1 MSKNYLNE
9 IAQLKE
15 KGMSQRRIA
24 EILGISRNTVKR
36 VYGILNDDVKSEKL
50 PDKRKAKER
59 DDDYFLPDFAALA
72 KELVKP
78 GVTMKLL
85 HEEYVAS
92 CLMSHKKAYK
102 ITQFK
107 KHFNDYLGK
116 VQFTDIIRHKAAERI
131 EVDWAGNRPFWF
143 DEFTGEKVYG
153 YLFVGVL
160 SFSGLAFA
168 RATVD
173 MKMPNWI
180 DCHVKMYEYFGGV
193 SKILVPDNLKT
204 GVTKHSKDEI
214 VINKTYE
221 DMANYYGTIIIPAR
235 VKRPKDKS
243 KVENTVYRLEVDI
256 LARLRNMTFFS
267 CDEYNEAI
275 IRELKVFNERPF
287 QKKEGSRYQVY
298 LNLEKDAL
306 YPLPI
311 KPYELATYKSAKV
324 QVNSCIAYKKNFY
337 SVPYEYIGKEVEL
350 KITDKNLYVLLDKEE
365 IARHEIV
372 KDKIGHYSI
381 EPSHMPESSN
391 AYGKWN
397 KERYL
402 NWANNIGPSVYKVVF
417 KLFESAKNEVTR
429 YRKVHSLLKLADLYS
444 ASCLDKA
451 CQLSLSIT
459 PDKIYRHVKDLLKNG
474 DDLKSEDDNISYT
487 FLRGGDYFE

>member
-1 MSKNYLNE
+1 MSKNYFNE
-9 IAQLKE
+9 IVKLKE
-15 KGMSQRRIA
+15 KGLSQRKIA

-36 VYGILNDDVKSEKL
+36 VNDILDGDVTIERI
-50 PDKRKAKER
+50 PDRRETKER
-59 DDDYFLPDFAALA
+59 DDDYYLPDFSVLA

-92 CLMSHKKAYK
+92 CHMTHKKAYK

-107 KHFNDYLGK
+107 KYFNDHLGK
-116 VQFTDIIRHKAAERI
+116 TQFTDIIRHKAAERI
-131 EVDWAGNRPFWF
+131 EVDWAGDRPFWF

-153 YLFVGVL
+153 HLFVGVL

-168 RATVD
+168 MATVD
-173 MKMPNWI
+173 MKMPSWI
-180 DCHVKMYEYFGGV
+180 KCHIKMYEYFGGV

-204 GVTKHSKDEI
+204 GVTKHTKDEI

-221 DMANYYGTIIIPAR
+221 DMADHYGTIIIPAR

-267 CDEYNEAI
+267 CEEYNEAI
-275 IRELKVFNERPF
+275 IRELKIFNERPF
-287 QKKEGSRYQVY
+287 QKKEGSRYKIY
-298 LNLEKDAL
+298 LDLEKDVL

-311 KPYELATYKSAKV
+311 RPYELATYKSAKV
-324 QVNSCIAYKKNFY
+324 QANSCIAYKKNFY

-350 KITDKNLYVLLDKEE
+350 KITDKELYILLDKQE

-381 EPSHMPESSN
+381 EPSHMPENSN
-391 AYGKWN
+391 AYGEWN

-402 NWANNIGPSVYKVVF
+402 NWANNIGPGVYKVVF
-417 KLFESAKNEVTR
+417 KLFKSAKNEVTR

-444 ASCLDKA
+444 PVRLNKA
-451 CQLSLSIT
+451 CQLSLSIA
-459 PDKIYRHVKDLLKNG
+459 PDKMYKHIKGLLIRGEDLKN
-474 DDLKSEDDNISYT
+474 DDDIPYA

>member
-1 MSKNYLNE
+1 MSKNYFNE
-9 IAQLKE
+9 IVKLKE
-15 KGMSQRRIA
+15 KGLSQRKIA

-36 VYGILNDDVKSEKL
+36 VNDILDGDVTIERI
-50 PDKRKAKER
+50 PDRRETKER
-59 DDDYFLPDFAALA
+59 DNDYYLPDFSVLA

-92 CLMSHKKAYK
+92 CHMTHKKAYK

-107 KHFNDYLGK
+107 KYFNDHLGK
-116 VQFTDIIRHKAAERI
+116 IQFTDIIRHKAAERI
-131 EVDWAGNRPFWF
+131 EVDWAGDRPFWF

-153 YLFVGVL
+153 HLFVGVL

-168 RATVD
+168 MATVD
-173 MKMPNWI
+173 MKMPSWI
-180 DCHVKMYEYFGGV
+180 KCHIKMYEYFGGV

-204 GVTKHSKDEI
+204 GVTKHTKDEI

-221 DMANYYGTIIIPAR
+221 DMADHYGTIIIPAR

-267 CDEYNEAI
+267 CEEYNEAI
-275 IRELKVFNERPF
+275 IRELKIFNERPF
-287 QKKEGSRYQVY
+287 QKKEGSRYKIY
-298 LNLEKDAL
+298 LDLEKDVL

-311 KPYELATYKSAKV
+311 RPYELATYKSAKV
-324 QVNSCIAYKKNFY
+324 QANSCIAYKKNFY

-350 KITDKNLYVLLDKEE
+350 KITDKELYILLDKQE

-381 EPSHMPESSN
+381 EPSHMPENSN
-391 AYGKWN
+391 AYGEWN

-402 NWANNIGPSVYKVVF
+402 NWANNIGPGVYKVVF
-417 KLFESAKNEVTR
+417 KLFKSAKNEVTR

-444 ASCLDKA
+444 PVRLNKA
-451 CQLSLSIT
+451 CQLSLSIA
-459 PDKIYRHVKDLLKNG
+459 PDKMYKHIKGLLIRCE
-474 DDLKSEDDNISYT
+474 DLKSDDDIPYA

>member
-1 MSKNYLNE
+1 MSKNYFNE
-9 IAQLKE
+9 IVKLKE
-15 KGMSQRRIA
+15 KGLSQRKIA
-24 EILGISRNTVKR
+24 GILGISRNTVKR
-36 VYGILNDDVKSEKL
+36 VNDILDGDVTIERI
-50 PDKRKAKER
+50 PDRRETKER
-59 DDDYFLPDFAALA
+59 DNDYYLPDFSVLA

-92 CLMSHKKAYK
+92 CHMTHKKAYK

-107 KHFNDYLGK
+107 KYFNDHLGK
-116 VQFTDIIRHKAAERI
+116 TQFTDIIRHKAAERI
-131 EVDWAGNRPFWF
+131 EVDWAGDRPFWF

-153 YLFVGVL
+153 HLFVGVL

-168 RATVD
+168 MATVD
-173 MKMPNWI
+173 MKMPSWI
-180 DCHVKMYEYFGGV
+180 KCHIKMYEYFGGV

-204 GVTKHSKDEI
+204 GVTKHTKDEI

-221 DMANYYGTIIIPAR
+221 DMADHYGTIIIPAR

-267 CDEYNEAI
+267 CEEYNEAI
-275 IRELKVFNERPF
+275 IRELKIFNERPF
-287 QKKEGSRYQVY
+287 QKKEGSRYKIY
-298 LNLEKDAL
+298 LDLEKDVL

-311 KPYELATYKSAKV
+311 RPYELATYKSAKV
-324 QVNSCIAYKKNFY
+324 QANSCIAYKKNFY

-350 KITDKNLYVLLDKEE
+350 KITDKELYILLDKQE

-381 EPSHMPESSN
+381 EPSHMPENSN
-391 AYGKWN
+391 AYGEWN

-402 NWANNIGPSVYKVVF
+402 NWANNIGPGVYKVVF
-417 KLFESAKNEVTR
+417 KLFKSAKNEVTR

-444 ASCLDKA
+444 PVRLNKA
-451 CQLSLSIT
+451 CQLSLSIA
-459 PDKIYRHVKDLLKNG
+459 PDKMYKHIKGLLIRG
-474 DDLKSEDDNISYT
+474 EDLKSDDDIPYA

>member
-1 MSKNYLNE
+1 MSKNYFNE
-9 IAQLKE
+9 IVKLKE
-15 KGMSQRRIA
+15 KGLSQRKIA

-36 VYGILNDDVKSEKL
+36 VNDILDGDVTIERI
-50 PDKRKAKER
+50 PDRRETKER
-59 DDDYFLPDFAALA
+59 DNDYYLPDFSVLA

-92 CLMSHKKAYK
+92 CHMTHKKAYK

-107 KHFNDYLGK
+107 KYFNDHLGK
-116 VQFTDIIRHKAAERI
+116 IQFTDIIRHKAAERI
-131 EVDWAGNRPFWF
+131 EVDWAGDRPFWF

-153 YLFVGVL
+153 HLFVGVL

-168 RATVD
+168 MATVD
-173 MKMPNWI
+173 MKMPSWI
-180 DCHVKMYEYFGGV
+180 KCHIKMYEYFGGV

-204 GVTKHSKDEI
+204 GVTKHTKDEI

-221 DMANYYGTIIIPAR
+221 DMADHYGTIIIPAR

-267 CDEYNEAI
+267 CEEYNEAI
-275 IRELKVFNERPF
+275 IRELKIFNERPF
-287 QKKEGSRYQVY
+287 QKKEGSRYKIY
-298 LNLEKDAL
+298 LDLEKDVL

-311 KPYELATYKSAKV
+311 RPYELATYKSAKV
-324 QVNSCIAYKKNFY
+324 QANSCIAYKKNFY

-350 KITDKNLYVLLDKEE
+350 KITDKELYILLDKQE

-381 EPSHMPESSN
+381 EPSHMPENSN
-391 AYGKWN
+391 AYGEWN

-402 NWANNIGPSVYKVVF
+402 NWANNIGPGVYKVVF
-417 KLFESAKNEVTR
+417 KLFKSAKNEVTR

-444 ASCLDKA
+444 PVRLNKA
-451 CQLSLSIT
+451 CQLSLSIA
-459 PDKIYRHVKDLLKNG
+459 PDKMYKHIKGLLIRG
-474 DDLKSEDDNISYT
+474 EDLKSDDDIPYA

>member
-1 MSKNYLNE
+1 MSKNYFNE
-9 IAQLKE
+9 IVKLKE
-15 KGMSQRRIA
+15 KGLSQRKIA

-36 VYGILNDDVKSEKL
+36 VNDTLDGDVTIERI
-50 PDKRKAKER
+50 PDRRETKER
-59 DDDYFLPDFAALA
+59 DNDYYLPDFSVLA

-92 CLMSHKKAYK
+92 CHMTHKKAYK

-107 KHFNDYLGK
+107 KYFNDHLGK
-116 VQFTDIIRHKAAERI
+116 TQFTDIIRHKAAERI
-131 EVDWAGNRPFWF
+131 EVDWAGDRPFWF

-153 YLFVGVL
+153 HLFVGVL

-168 RATVD
+168 MATVD
-173 MKMPNWI
+173 MKMPSWI
-180 DCHVKMYEYFGGV
+180 KCHIKMYEYFGGV

-204 GVTKHSKDEI
+204 GVTKHTKDEI

-221 DMANYYGTIIIPAR
+221 DMADHYGTIIIPAR

-267 CDEYNEAI
+267 CEEYNEAI
-275 IRELKVFNERPF
+275 IRELKIFNERPF
-287 QKKEGSRYQVY
+287 QKKEGSRYKIY
-298 LNLEKDAL
+298 LDLEKDVL

-311 KPYELATYKSAKV
+311 RPYELATYKSAKV
-324 QVNSCIAYKKNFY
+324 QANSCIAYKKNFY

-350 KITDKNLYVLLDKEE
+350 KITDKELYILLDKQE

-381 EPSHMPESSN
+381 EPSHMPENSN
-391 AYGKWN
+391 AYGEWN

-402 NWANNIGPSVYKVVF
+402 NWANNIGPGVYKVVF
-417 KLFESAKNEVTR
+417 KLFKSAKNEVTR

-444 ASCLDKA
+444 PVRLNKA
-451 CQLSLSIT
+451 CQLSLSIA
-459 PDKIYRHVKDLLKNG
+459 PDKMYKHIKGLLIRG
-474 DDLKSEDDNISYT
+474 EDLKSDDDIPYA

>member
-1 MSKNYLNE
+1 MSKNYFNE
-9 IAQLKE
+9 IVKLKE
-15 KGMSQRRIA
+15 KGLSQRKIA

-36 VYGILNDDVKSEKL
+36 VNDILDGDVTIERI
-50 PDKRKAKER
+50 PDRRETKER
-59 DDDYFLPDFAALA
+59 DNDYYLPDFSVLA

-85 HEEYVAS
+85 HEEYVTS
-92 CLMSHKKAYK
+92 CHMTHKKAYK

-107 KHFNDYLGK
+107 KYFNDHLGK
-116 VQFTDIIRHKAAERI
+116 TQFTDIIRHKAAERI
-131 EVDWAGNRPFWF
+131 EVDWAGDRPFWF

-153 YLFVGVL
+153 HLFVGVL

-168 RATVD
+168 MATVD
-173 MKMPNWI
+173 MKMPSWI
-180 DCHVKMYEYFGGV
+180 KCHIKMYEYFGGV

-204 GVTKHSKDEI
+204 GVTKHTKDEI

-221 DMANYYGTIIIPAR
+221 DMANHYGTIIIPAR

-243 KVENTVYRLEVDI
+243 KVENTVFRLEVDI

-267 CDEYNEAI
+267 CEEYNEAI
-275 IRELKVFNERPF
+275 IREVKIFNERPF
-287 QKKEGSRYQVY
+287 QKKEGSRYKIY
-298 LNLEKDAL
+298 LDLEKDAL

-311 KPYELATYKSAKV
+311 RPYELAAYKSAKV
-324 QVNSCIAYKKNFY
+324 QANSCIAYKKNFY

-350 KITDKNLYVLLDKEE
+350 KITDKELYIILDKQE
-365 IARHEIV
+365 IARHEIT

-381 EPSHMPESSN
+381 EPSHMPENSN
-391 AYGKWN
+391 AYGEWN

-402 NWANNIGPSVYKVVF
+402 NWANNIGPGVYKVVF

-444 ASCLDKA
+444 PLRLNKA
-451 CQLSLSIT
+451 CQLSLSIA
-459 PDKIYRHVKDLLKNG
+459 PDKMYKHIKGLLIRG
-474 DDLKSEDDNISYT
+474 EDLKSDDDIPYA

>member
-1 MSKNYLNE
+1 MSKSYLNE

-15 KGMSQRRIA
+15 KGLSQRKIA
-24 EILGISRNTVKR
+24 EILGISRNTVRR
-36 VYGILNDDVKSEKL
+36 VIDILGGEMMINKI
-50 PDKRKAKER
+50 PDKRETKER
-59 DDDYFLPDFAALA
+59 DDDYFLPDFDALA

-92 CLMSHKKAYK
+92 CHMSDKKAYK
-102 ITQFK
+102 LTQFK
-107 KHFNDYLGK
+107 KYFNDHLGK
-116 VQFTDIIRHKAAERI
+116 ARFTDIIRHKAAERI
-131 EVDWAGNRPFWF
+131 EVDWAGDRPYWF

-153 YLFVGVL
+153 YLFVGIL

-168 RATVD
+168 RATSD
-173 MKMPNWI
+173 MKMPSWI
-180 DCHVKMYEYFGGV
+180 ESHVKMYEYFGGV

-221 DMANYYGTIIIPAR
+221 DMANYYGTIIIPTR
-235 VKRPKDKS
+235 LRKPKDKS
-243 KVENTVYRLEVDI
+243 KVENTVYRLEVEI

-267 CDEYNEAI
+267 VDEYNEAI
-275 IRELKVFNERPF
+275 VKELEVFNKRPF
-287 QKKEGSRYQVY
+287 QKKEGSRYSVY
-298 LNLEKDAL
+298 IELEKEAL
-306 YPLPI
+306 YPLPK

-324 QVNSCIAYKKNFY
+324 QSNSCIAYKKNFY
-337 SVPYEYIGKEVEL
+337 SVPYEHINKTVEL
-350 KITDKNLYVLLDKEE
+350 KITEKVLYVILDKEE
-365 IARHEIV
+365 IARHDIV
-372 KDKIGHYSI
+372 KDQIGHYSI
-381 EPSHMPESSN
+381 EPSHMPENSN
-391 AYGKWN
+391 AYGEWN

-417 KLFESAKNEVTR
+417 RLFKSAKNEVTR
-429 YRKVHSLLKLADLYS
+429 YRKVHSLLKLADTYS
-444 ASCLDKA
+444 NSRLDKA

-459 PDKIYRHVKDLLKNG
+459 SDKIYRHVKELLKNG
-474 DDLKSEDDNISYT
+474 EDLKSEDNDIPYT

>member
-1 MSKNYLNE
+1 MSKNYFNE
-9 IAQLKE
+9 IVKLKE
-15 KGMSQRRIA
+15 KGLSQRKIA

-36 VYGILNDDVKSEKL
+36 VNDILDGDVTIERI
-50 PDKRKAKER
+50 PDRRETKER
-59 DDDYFLPDFAALA
+59 DNDYYLPDFSVLA

-92 CLMSHKKAYK
+92 CHMTHKKAYK

-107 KHFNDYLGK
+107 KYFNDHLGK
-116 VQFTDIIRHKAAERI
+116 TQFTDIIRHKAAERI
-131 EVDWAGNRPFWF
+131 EVDWAGDRPFWF

-153 YLFVGVL
+153 HLFVGVL

-168 RATVD
+168 MATVD
-173 MKMPNWI
+173 MKMPSWI
-180 DCHVKMYEYFGGV
+180 KCHIKMYEYFGGV

-204 GVTKHSKDEI
+204 GVTKHTKDEI

-221 DMANYYGTIIIPAR
+221 DMADHYGTIIIPAR
-235 VKRPKDKS
+235 VKRHKDKS
-243 KVENTVYRLEVDI
+243 KVENTVYRLEIDI

-267 CDEYNEAI
+267 CEEYNEAI
-275 IRELKVFNERPF
+275 IRELKIFNERPF
-287 QKKEGSRYQVY
+287 QKKEGSRYKIY
-298 LNLEKDAL
+298 LDLEKDVL

-311 KPYELATYKSAKV
+311 RPYELATYKSAKV
-324 QVNSCIAYKKNFY
+324 QANSCIAYKKNFY

-350 KITDKNLYVLLDKEE
+350 KITDKELYILLDKQE

-381 EPSHMPESSN
+381 EPSHMPENSN
-391 AYGKWN
+391 AYGEWN

-402 NWANNIGPSVYKVVF
+402 NWANNIGPGVYKVVF
-417 KLFESAKNEVTR
+417 KLFKSAKNEVTR

-444 ASCLDKA
+444 PVRLNKA
-451 CQLSLSIT
+451 CQLSLSIA
-459 PDKIYRHVKDLLKNG
+459 PDKMYKHIKGLLIRCE
-474 DDLKSEDDNISYT
+474 DLKSDDDIPYA

>member
-1 MSKNYLNE
+1 MSKNYFNE
-9 IAQLKE
+9 IVKLKE
-15 KGMSQRRIA
+15 KGLSQRKIA

-36 VYGILNDDVKSEKL
+36 VNDILDGDVTIERI
-50 PDKRKAKER
+50 PDRRETKER
-59 DDDYFLPDFAALA
+59 DNDYYLPDFSVLA

-92 CLMSHKKAYK
+92 CHMTHKKAYK

-107 KHFNDYLGK
+107 KYFNDHLGK
-116 VQFTDIIRHKAAERI
+116 IQFTDIIRHKAAERI
-131 EVDWAGNRPFWF
+131 EVDWAGDRPFWF

-153 YLFVGVL
+153 HLFVGVL

-168 RATVD
+168 MATVD
-173 MKMPNWI
+173 MKMPSWI
-180 DCHVKMYEYFGGV
+180 KCHIKMYEYFGGV

-204 GVTKHSKDEI
+204 GVTKHTKDEI

-221 DMANYYGTIIIPAR
+221 DMADHYGTIIIPAR

-267 CDEYNEAI
+267 CEEYNEAI
-275 IRELKVFNERPF
+275 IRELKIFNERPF
-287 QKKEGSRYQVY
+287 QKKEGSRYKIY
-298 LNLEKDAL
+298 LDLEKDVL

-311 KPYELATYKSAKV
+311 RPYELATYKSAKV
-324 QVNSCIAYKKNFY
+324 QANSCIAYKKNFY

-350 KITDKNLYVLLDKEE
+350 KITDKELYILLDKQE

-381 EPSHMPESSN
+381 EPSHMPENSN
-391 AYGKWN
+391 AYGEWN

-402 NWANNIGPSVYKVVF
+402 NWANNIGPGVYKVVF
-417 KLFESAKNEVTR
+417 KLFKSAKNEVTR

-444 ASCLDKA
+444 PVRLNKA
-451 CQLSLSIT
+451 CQLSFSIA
-459 PDKIYRHVKDLLKNG
+459 PDKMYKHIKGLLIRG
-474 DDLKSEDDNISYT
+474 EDLKSDDDIPYA